1 MELKLRKL
9 SLKYLLPI
17 SSLIALA
24 TALATA
30 VVTVNLTPATQ
41 TVLIA
46 KTPIAE
52 GQPITSELVS
62 QTELP
67 IGDLASIY
75 LSKLK
80 PDLIAARSMTKGEL
94 LSKTGVSQVSDQRIP
109 IRLNNLPQISKAISV
124 GDKVDVWATP
134 QDLANSP
141 EAVAFRAIVVS
152 LETTNSMAQITTS
165 VEIRIEP
172 EYLETLLTAVDSN
185 YRISLILHETLSDLE

>member
-1 MELKLRKL
+1 
-9 SLKYLLPI
+9 LPI

-67 IGDLASIY
+67 IGDLARNY
-75 LSKLK
+75 LSALT
-80 PDLIAARSMTKGEL
+80 PDLIAARSMAKGEL

-134 QDLANSP
+134 QDLSESP
-141 EAVAFRAIVVS
+141 QAVAFRAIVVS

-165 VEIRIEP
+165 VEIRIEL

-185 YRISLILHETLSDLE
+185 YRISLILHETMSDLE

>member
-17 SSLIALA
+17 SSLLALA
-24 TALATA
+24 TALVTA

-124 GDKVDVWATP
+124 GDTVDVWATP

-185 YRISLILHETLSDLE
+185 YRISLILHETMSDLE

>member
-17 SSLIALA
+17 SSFIALA
-24 TALATA
+24 TALVTA

-52 GQPITSELVS
+52 GQPITSEVVS

-75 LSKLK
+75 LSELK

-185 YRISLILHETLSDLE
+185 YRISLILHETMSDLE

>member
-94 LSKTGVSQVSDQRIP
+94 LSKAGVSQVSDQRIP

-124 GDKVDVWATP
+124 GDTVDVWATP

-172 EYLETLLTAVDSN
+172 VYLETLLTAVDSN

>member
-67 IGDLASIY
+67 IGDLARNY
-75 LSKLK
+75 LSALT
-80 PDLIAARSMTKGEL
+80 PDLIAARSMAKGEL

-185 YRISLILHETLSDLE
+185 SRISLILHETMSDLE

>member
-17 SSLIALA
+17 SSFIALA

-134 QDLANSP
+134 QDLASSP

-185 YRISLILHETLSDLE
+185 YRISLILHETMSDLE

>member
-24 TALATA
+24 TALVTA

-94 LSKTGVSQVSDQRIP
+94 LSKAGVSQVSDQRIP

-124 GDKVDVWATP
+124 GDTVDVWATP

>member
-185 YRISLILHETLSDLE
+185 YRISLILHETMSDLE

>member
-17 SSLIALA
+17 SSFIALA

-75 LSKLK
+75 LSELK

-124 GDKVDVWATP
+124 GDTVDVWATP

-185 YRISLILHETLSDLE
+185 YRISLILHETMSDLE

>member
-17 SSLIALA
+17 SSFIALA

-41 TVLIA
+41 TLLIA

-75 LSKLK
+75 LSELK

-124 GDKVDVWATP
+124 GDTVDVWATP

-185 YRISLILHETLSDLE
+185 YRISLILHETMSDLE

>member
-24 TALATA
+24 AALATA

-94 LSKTGVSQVSDQRIP
+94 LSKAGVSQVSDQRIP

-124 GDKVDVWATP
+124 GDTVDVWATP

-185 YRISLILHETLSDLE
+185 YRISLILHETMSDLE

>member
-185 YRISLILHETLSDLE
+185 SRISLILHETMSDLE

>member
-185 YRISLILHETLSDLE
+185 YRISLILHETMSDME